1 MIHIFGITITSSF
14 IAWVIIGLLAGWIAG
29 LVSRGAGFGF
39 FGDIFIG
46 LIGSVLGGWIFS
58 KLHILGEGFIYSL
71 AAATAGA
78 VVLVGIA
85 RLFTGGRRRV
95 II

>member
-39 FGDIFIG
+39 LGDIFIG

-78 VVLVGIA
+78 VVLVVIA

-95 II
+95 VI